1 MQESDPRGTDG
12 REDGTGGKTG
22 NPGEDRAY
30 LQGEPPTQVDEEAV
44 RAAGGADDDEHTD
57 GPAAQA

>member
-44 RAAGGADDDEHTD
+44 RAAAQDDDEDHTD
-57 GPAAQA
+57 GPAAQP